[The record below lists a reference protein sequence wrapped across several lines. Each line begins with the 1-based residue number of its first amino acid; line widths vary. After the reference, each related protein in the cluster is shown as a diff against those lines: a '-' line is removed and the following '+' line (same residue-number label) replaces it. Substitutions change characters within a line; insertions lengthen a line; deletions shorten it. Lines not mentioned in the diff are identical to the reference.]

1 MTDGP
6 SSAGIHARPISSA
19 PGSRGTHRVADSL
32 DVDVIVSSQVS
43 ASERERRSRRRAS
56 GDGADPARAG
66 GTGQSARPLTARE
79 RISASSSRWIEIYS
93 TSERSTETIEELSR
107 SPRPVAT
114 PARRT
119 EPSSP
124 IPMSPTTSLGAGEVT
139 EGSRDAHDLVELEDT
154 APDHHHEQIAGD
166 AGGAGLRGVGHE
178 GEAAGRVAVR
188 EPGEMH
194 ASAVGGDGED
204 LRALTIGEED
214 CAAGPWRQPL
224 GHRALEHAS
233 PLSTRR
239 HAPKLAGPG
248 LPWRLGV
255 PIAGYPEMV
264 RLVDGEDA
272 RARDAHVG
280 RIEHLPARVQAQ
292 HHPALP
298 IGHEDRA
305 RTVDGAALWLY
316 EEEGHAFC
324 GRATRQELGAP
335 VVHAVERAHTPSAIE
350 RRDEE
355 IASAPAAPDLG
366 IDERRPVEVAGLRRR
381 GDARPARGNAI
392 ERSQV
397 LVLAAAVATP
407 RSSQIEYTLV
417 IDHEGTRGGN
427 AAAWG
432 ARGRLETLAGDVDA
446 KSEPGREEDV
456 RGGHRRPQA
465 QPESRHRCHAPR
477 SREHMAAIV
486 PEGAWEVNPGY
497 TRAHLARASETA
509 PWIRVLS
516 RPPLMPT
523 SPPLRASSS
532 CSRRGSPS
540 PCTRPAQISRRGSP
554 IARGCP

>member
-32 DVDVIVSSQVS
+32 DVDVIVSSRVS
-43 ASERERRSRRRAS
+43 ASERERGAVAGPPVTAPILPEPGEQVNQLARSPRARGS
-56 GDGADPARAG
+56 LHP
-66 GTGQSARPLTARE
+66 
-79 RISASSSRWIEIYS
+79 SSRWLEIYS

-107 SPRPVAT
+107 SPRPAAT

-124 IPMSPTTSLGAGEVT
+124 IPMSPTTSLGADEVT

-272 RARDAHVG
+272 RG
-280 RIEHLPARVQAQ
+280 
-292 HHPALP
+292 
-298 IGHEDRA
+298 
-305 RTVDGAALWLY
+305 
-316 EEEGHAFC
+316 
-324 GRATRQELGAP
+324 
-335 VVHAVERAHTPSAIE
+335 
-350 RRDEE
+350 
-355 IASAPAAPDLG
+355 
-366 IDERRPVEVAGLRRR
+366 
-381 GDARPARGNAI
+381 
-392 ERSQV
+392 
-397 LVLAAAVATP
+397 
-407 RSSQIEYTLV
+407 
-417 IDHEGTRGGN
+417 
-427 AAAWG
+427 
-432 ARGRLETLAGDVDA
+432 
-446 KSEPGREEDV
+446 
-456 RGGHRRPQA
+456 
-465 QPESRHRCHAPR
+465 
-477 SREHMAAIV
+477 
-486 PEGAWEVNPGY
+486 
-497 TRAHLARASETA
+497 
-509 PWIRVLS
+509 
-516 RPPLMPT
+516 
-523 SPPLRASSS
+523 
-532 CSRRGSPS
+532 
-540 PCTRPAQISRRGSP
+540 
-554 IARGCP
+554 